1 MDRDVE
7 EKILEDITS
16 AMERLVGAAESLRA
30 ATNAAFQRL
39 APRIEELAQTVSSA
53 DGPVSEVAS
62 ECFDQI
68 FDIWLQANASDF
80 AARYGPDWRRRLEDA
95 ALRVYGPR
103 WKALLVANRKT
114 GI

>member
-7 EKILEDITS
+7 DRLLEDITN
-16 AMERLVGAAESLRA
+16 AMERLVGAAESLRV

-39 APRIEELAQTVSSA
+39 APRIEELAQAVSSA

-68 FDIWLQANASDF
+68 FDIWLQANAADF
-80 AARYGPDWRRRLEDA
+80 EARYGAGWRQRLEDA
-95 ALRVYGPR
+95 ALRTYGPR